1 MLLNNT
7 FIIIYAFKITKI
19 IVYLLDYSKNNY
31 NNNSCYGS
39 IKKMYLIQKII
50 IYLSKYIKFVFFK
63 KMQFNVIYTNVTII
77 NFNLKL

>member
-19 IVYLLDYSKNNY
+19 IVYFLDYSKNN
-31 NNNSCYGS
+31 NNSYYGS

-63 KMQFNVIYTNVTII
+63 KC
-77 NFNLKL
+77 NLMLYIQMLQL